1 MKKWTIVVSATL
13 LTLAASAALASV
25 PQESLYLGGIG
36 YGNDGSYVRQI
47 YGAPTE
53 IEREYTS
60 SVPSGSVVEYEYGD
74 SVSIHLADEI
84 VYRVESSAN
93 NGWQTPEG
101 IHVGMDASVLQETY
115 GAPDVIHGDKFIYTA
130 VGTPDVGMVF
140 EIEKG
145 KIDEIEI
152 GKIK

>member
-1 MKKWTIVVSATL
+1 MKKWTMVVSATL
-13 LTLAASAALASV
+13 LTLAASAAFASV

-36 YGNDGSYVRQI
+36 YGSDGSYVRQI

-84 VYRVESSAN
+84 VYRVES
-93 NGWQTPEG
+93 
-101 IHVGMDASVLQETY
+101 
-115 GAPDVIHGDKFIYTA
+115 
-130 VGTPDVGMVF
+130 
-140 EIEKG
+140 
-145 KIDEIEI
+145 
-152 GKIK
+152 